1 MKKVW
6 LRNLQKIRES
16 KNITQVGLAMKAEI
30 SQQSITY
37 YETGT
42 RCASME
48 VAVKLA
54 NILNTSIDYLIGR
67 DEILH
72 NYYQLKFE
80 DKETVNRM
88 IDSLI
93 KK

>member
-1 MKKVW
+1 MRKVW

-16 KNITQVGLAMKAEI
+16 KHITQVGLAMKAEI

-72 NYYQLKFE
+72 KYYQLKQE
-80 DKETVNRM
+80 DKDTINRM
-88 IDSLI
+88 IDSLS

>member
-1 MKKVW
+1 M
-6 LRNLQKIRES
+6 
-16 KNITQVGLAMKAEI
+16 TQVGLAMKAEI

-67 DEILH
+67 DETMH
-72 NYYQLKFE
+72 KYYQLRQE
-80 DKETVNRM
+80 DKETINRM
-88 IDSLI
+88 IDSLN

>member
-1 MKKVW
+1 MRKVW

-72 NYYQLKFE
+72 KYYQLKQE
-80 DKETVNRM
+80 DKDTINRM
-88 IDSLI
+88 IDSLS

>member
-6 LRNLQKIRES
+6 LRNLQNIRES
-16 KNITQVGLAMKAEI
+16 KNITQVSLAMKAEI

-54 NILNTSIDYLIGR
+54 NILNTSINYLIGR
-67 DEILH
+67 DDVMH
-72 NYYQLKFE
+72 KYYQLRQE
-80 DKETVNRM
+80 DKETINRM
-88 IDSLI
+88 IDSLN

>member
-72 NYYQLKFE
+72 KYYQLKLE

>member
-1 MKKVW
+1 MKSVW
-6 LRNLQKIRES
+6 LRNLQNVRES
-16 KNITQVGLAMKAEI
+16 RNMTQVGLAMKAEI

-54 NILNTSIDYLIGR
+54 NILNTRIDYLIGR
-67 DEILH
+67 DESMH
-72 NYYQLKFE
+72 KYYQLRQE
-80 DKETVNRM
+80 DKETINRM
-88 IDSLI
+88 IDSLT